1 MPEPPPRPTDDS
13 LRKTFGIGSPPAEQP
28 AAGDSV
34 RGGDDQRLYVGRGPG
49 EFYFKVVGESFHQDA
64 LKRLYAAWNFG
75 TTTGR
80 ILIEREPDNPYDAN
94 AVAVLTSDREII
106 GHFPRAE
113 AARYAPVL
121 DHLSK
126 AHRGFY
132 CHGRLTGGGDLHVG
146 IVLDMKSAKELQ
158 PARVSPPAP
167 RSSPPTHRRQEHGQP
182 AAAINHKKRAERDVT
197 EILGIVKGLLADGV
211 VNDEELQFLI
221 DWGRQHPDSVRRW
234 PGSALFA
241 RIQHVF
247 EDGVIDEQ
255 ERADLADLMS
265 QLVGGKI
272 SMVLG
277 ADGPTTLPVDDP
289 APPLEWNESVFVM
302 TGRFAYGT
310 RAACEQEIVSRGG
323 QLAANVTKRT
333 TYLVLGTFGS
343 DDWSHSS
350 FGRKL
355 ERACELKSAGGEIY
369 IITEDHWAGAL

>member
-1 MPEPPPRPTDDS
+1 
-13 LRKTFGIGSPPAEQP
+13 
-28 AAGDSV
+28 
-34 RGGDDQRLYVGRGPG
+34 
-49 EFYFKVVGESFHQDA
+49 
-64 LKRLYAAWNFG
+64 
-75 TTTGR
+75 
-80 ILIEREPDNPYDAN
+80 
-94 AVAVLTSDREII
+94 
-106 GHFPRAE
+106 
-113 AARYAPVL
+113 
-121 DHLSK
+121 
-126 AHRGFY
+126 
-132 CHGRLTGGGDLHVG
+132 
-146 IVLDMKSAKELQ
+146 
-158 PARVSPPAP
+158 
-167 RSSPPTHRRQEHGQP
+167 
-182 AAAINHKKRAERDVT
+182 
-197 EILGIVKGLLADGV
+197 
-211 VNDEELQFLI
+211 
-221 DWGRQHPDSVRRW
+221 
-234 PGSALFA
+234 
-241 RIQHVF
+241 
-247 EDGVIDEQ
+247 
-255 ERADLADLMS
+255 MS